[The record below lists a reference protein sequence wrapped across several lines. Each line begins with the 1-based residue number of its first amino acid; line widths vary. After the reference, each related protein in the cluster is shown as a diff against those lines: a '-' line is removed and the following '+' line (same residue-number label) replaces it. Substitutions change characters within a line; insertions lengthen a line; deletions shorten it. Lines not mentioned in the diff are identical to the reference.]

1 MIPSEYESAVNE
13 WDVAT
18 FLLTDL
24 GKRMG
29 KAYRNNALM
38 RERPFMMGIEADRLD
53 EKFPDG
59 EMVLIQGIID
69 AFFVEDGEIVLL
81 DYKTDKVSDETE
93 LVSRYRIQ
101 LDYYKEALEASTNMK
116 VKEIYIYSFSLGKEI
131 PLSLQ

>member
-1 MIPSEYESAVNE
+1 
-13 WDVAT
+13 
-18 FLLTDL
+18 
-24 GKRMG
+24 
-29 KAYRNNALM
+29 
-38 RERPFMMGIEADRLD
+38 
-53 EKFPDG
+53 
-59 EMVLIQGIID
+59 MVLIQGIID